1 VLEMFSNYFASV
13 FTESKEA
20 SLTLHTTNDSDEAM
34 GIVQYITEE
43 VVCDILNKLKLN
55 KSPGPDGI
63 PNIVLKYSQL
73 TLSGYLTR
81 LFKLSLSQSKV
92 PDEWKH
98 ASVIPIH
105 KSGNVNKCEN
115 YRPVSLTSTVCK
127 VMEKIVLDRIH
138 YYVSKLCPLSDSQ
151 FGFRINRS
159 CSSQLVSYTDL
170 LTKAIDKGLC
180 VDVVYLDFSKAFDR
194 VSHDKLIQ
202 KMHQRKIPLTITKW
216 VQAFLAERT
225 QSVVI
230 QQTRST
236 ERKVTSGVPQG
247 SILGPILF
255 LLFTDDIDKIII
267 EPIVTYKFADD
278 MKLCNVFDPKCT
290 TSDAHDTLQRCIN
303 NLYRWCVE
311 NSLPLNLKKCS
322 IVHFGSTNTRQPY
335 YFELQ
340 QIETHSTE
348 RDLGVI
354 FDEHISFQSHIDSI
368 VNRARR
374 LTCMMF
380 RSFYSRSPSVIV
392 PIYKTLIRPLL
403 EYATAV
409 WNPHQLKQVKQVE
422 SVQRYITKRI
432 LKYSNASYDE
442 RLRILHIPSLEARRK
457 YFDLV
462 EIYKVVNKLSFVDN
476 NLSYSFVNRPS
487 RGHVFRIRCC
497 KYTRNVRKFALFV
510 RAINAWNIIP
520 SYIVNETQ
528 LPVFK
533 RLLCTYLNLNLT

>member
-1 VLEMFSNYFASV
+1 
-13 FTESKEA
+13 
-20 SLTLHTTNDSDEAM
+20 
-34 GIVQYITEE
+34 
-43 VVCDILNKLKLN
+43 
-55 KSPGPDGI
+55 
-63 PNIVLKYSQL
+63 
-73 TLSGYLTR
+73 
-81 LFKLSLSQSKV
+81 
-92 PDEWKH
+92 
-98 ASVIPIH
+98 
-105 KSGNVNKCEN
+105 
-115 YRPVSLTSTVCK
+115 
-127 VMEKIVLDRIH
+127 
-138 YYVSKLCPLSDSQ
+138 
-151 FGFRINRS
+151 
-159 CSSQLVSYTDL
+159 
-170 LTKAIDKGLC
+170 
-180 VDVVYLDFSKAFDR
+180 
-194 VSHDKLIQ
+194 
-202 KMHQRKIPLTITKW
+202 
-216 VQAFLAERT
+216 
-225 QSVVI
+225 
-230 QQTRST
+230 
-236 ERKVTSGVPQG
+236 
-247 SILGPILF
+247 
-255 LLFTDDIDKIII
+255 
-267 EPIVTYKFADD
+267 
-278 MKLCNVFDPKCT
+278 
-290 TSDAHDTLQRCIN
+290 
-303 NLYRWCVE
+303 
-311 NSLPLNLKKCS
+311 
-322 IVHFGSTNTRQPY
+322 VHFGSTNTRQPY